1 METLFVLNQSSEAE
15 GDWEEMVEAEP
26 TAPERSP
33 SQFPEHRRKVERPL
47 PLRACRAVSF
57 VAPTRGFQE
66 PRVAEARSCIRSVPS
81 SVQHPGSAAK
91 AALNDCPHD
100 RKAKGAHLAA
110 FVSCSPLFDSTLLLA
125 LHLP

>member
-1 METLFVLNQSSEAE
+1 METLFVVNRSSEAK
-15 GDWEEMVEAEP
+15 GDWEEMVEAAP

-47 PLRACRAVSF
+47 PLRACRAVSSL
-57 VAPTRGFQE
+57 APTRGFQE
-66 PRVAEARSCIRSVPS
+66 PRLAEARIRIRSVPS

-91 AALNDCPHD
+91 AALNDCPHE

-110 FVSCSPLFDSTLLLA
+110 LVSCSPLFDSLSLFLTG
-125 LHLP
+125 